1 MIRIFLSLFLLQ
13 YTFSVS
19 QTHFTLPQNVW
30 RISIQNE
37 NSTGNWKGHDGQNG
51 WQDYAYRVE
60 NLDYVISQEWKRNIT
75 SQTFLIEYG
84 FTDKATFI
92 LTIPKLKKFKQ
103 THSWSIAD
111 DTTQS
116 PMDQLMTQYFPATKS
131 NTGMGDVTMGM
142 NILFLG
148 NPAWRGGQNKYSVYG
163 GIDITLPFGERLKK
177 YNVKDVDDDGI
188 PHQFKQLPIGNGL
201 TQRGIKAFGEL
212 YRKVRGRLI
221 NINWT
226 VHMSS
231 FSREIINPPI
241 SFLWIEN
248 ADADSIS
255 RAIGESV
262 LYEQGGQVFGA
273 IQGQLEIWP
282 KRLFLSAG
290 MDWMF
295 SGRDQYF
302 SKSDVWNEWMVKQ
315 NNYDTQKTMATQ
327 VLKINFL
334 NVDPFKQI
342 GPVPFELEVGV
353 RWFVPLLTYHTYGN
367 TSSWIRISS
376 YFQAW

>member
-19 QTHFTLPQNVW
+19 QTHFTIPQNVW

-37 NSTGNWKGHDGQNG
+37 NSTGNWKGHNGRNG

-60 NLDYVISQEWKRNIT
+60 NLEYVISQEWKRNIT

-103 THSWSIAD
+103 IHSWSIAG

-116 PMDQLMTQYFPATKS
+116 PMDQLMIKYFPATKS

-201 TQRGIKAFGEL
+201 TQWRIKAFGKL

-221 NINWT
+221 NINWS

-231 FSREIINPPI
+231 FNREIINPPI

-302 SKSDVWNEWMVKQ
+302 SKSDVWDNWMVKQ

-327 VLKINFL
+327 VLKVNFL

-342 GPVPFELEVGV
+342 GPVPFELEIGV

>member
-19 QTHFTLPQNVW
+19 QTHFTIPQNVW

-37 NSTGNWKGHDGQNG
+37 NSTGNWKGHNGRNG

-103 THSWSIAD
+103 THSWSIAG

-116 PMDQLMTQYFPATKS
+116 PMDRLMIQYFPATKS

-201 TQRGIKAFGEL
+201 TQWRIKAFGKL

-221 NINWT
+221 NINWS

-302 SKSDVWNEWMVKQ
+302 SKSDVWDNWMVKQ

-327 VLKINFL
+327 VLKVNFL

-342 GPVPFELEVGV
+342 GPVPFELEIGV

>member
-19 QTHFTLPQNVW
+19 QTHFTIPQNVW

-37 NSTGNWKGHDGQNG
+37 NSTGNWKGHNGRNG

-103 THSWSIAD
+103 THSWSIAG

-116 PMDQLMTQYFPATKS
+116 PMDRLMIQYFPATKS

-201 TQRGIKAFGEL
+201 TQWRIKAFGEL

-221 NINWT
+221 NINWS

-302 SKSDVWNEWMVKQ
+302 SKSNVWNEWMVKQ

-327 VLKINFL
+327 VLKVNFL

-342 GPVPFELEVGV
+342 GPVPFELEIGV

>member
-19 QTHFTLPQNVW
+19 QTHFTIPQNVW

-37 NSTGNWKGHDGQNG
+37 NSTGNWKGHNGRNG

-103 THSWSIAD
+103 THSWSIAG

-116 PMDQLMTQYFPATKS
+116 PMDQLMIKYFPATKS

-201 TQRGIKAFGEL
+201 TQWRIKAFGKL

-221 NINWT
+221 NINWS

-231 FSREIINPPI
+231 FNREIINPPI

-302 SKSDVWNEWMVKQ
+302 SKSDVWDNWMVKQ

-327 VLKINFL
+327 VLKVNFL

-342 GPVPFELEVGV
+342 GPVPFELEIGV

>member
-19 QTHFTLPQNVW
+19 QTHFTIPQNVW

-37 NSTGNWKGHDGQNG
+37 NSTGNWKGHNGRNG

-60 NLDYVISQEWKRNIT
+60 NLEYVISQEWKRNIT

-103 THSWSIAD
+103 THSWSIAG

-116 PMDQLMTQYFPATKS
+116 PMDQLMIKYFPATKS

-201 TQRGIKAFGEL
+201 TQWRIKAFGKL

-221 NINWT
+221 NINWS

-231 FSREIINPPI
+231 FNREIINPPI

-302 SKSDVWNEWMVKQ
+302 SKSDVWDNWMVKQ

-327 VLKINFL
+327 VLKVNFL

-342 GPVPFELEVGV
+342 GPVPFELEIGV

>member
-19 QTHFTLPQNVW
+19 QTHFTIPQNVW

-37 NSTGNWKGHDGQNG
+37 NSTGNWKGHNGRNG

-103 THSWSIAD
+103 THSWLIAD

-201 TQRGIKAFGEL
+201 TQWRIKAFGKL

-221 NINWT
+221 NINWS

-302 SKSDVWNEWMVKQ
+302 SKSNVWNEWMVKQ

-327 VLKINFL
+327 VLKVNFL

-342 GPVPFELEVGV
+342 GPVPFELEIGV

>member
-1 MIRIFLSLFLLQ
+1 M
-13 YTFSVS
+13 
-19 QTHFTLPQNVW
+19 
-30 RISIQNE
+30 
-37 NSTGNWKGHDGQNG
+37 
-51 WQDYAYRVE
+51 
-60 NLDYVISQEWKRNIT
+60 
-75 SQTFLIEYG
+75 
-84 FTDKATFI
+84 
-92 LTIPKLKKFKQ
+92 
-103 THSWSIAD
+103 
-111 DTTQS
+111 
-116 PMDQLMTQYFPATKS
+116 
-131 NTGMGDVTMGM
+131 
-142 NILFLG
+142 
-148 NPAWRGGQNKYSVYG
+148 
-163 GIDITLPFGERLKK
+163 
-177 YNVKDVDDDGI
+177 DDDGI

-201 TQRGIKAFGEL
+201 TQWRIKAFGKL

-221 NINWT
+221 NINWS

-231 FSREIINPPI
+231 FNREIINPPI

-327 VLKINFL
+327 VLKVNFL

-342 GPVPFELEVGV
+342 GPVPFELEIGV

>member
-19 QTHFTLPQNVW
+19 QTHFTIPQNVW

-37 NSTGNWKGHDGQNG
+37 NSTGNWKGHNGRNG

-103 THSWSIAD
+103 THSWLIAD

-116 PMDQLMTQYFPATKS
+116 PMDQLMIKYFPAIKS

-201 TQRGIKAFGEL
+201 TQWRIKAFGKL

-221 NINWT
+221 NINWS

-231 FSREIINPPI
+231 FNREIINPPI

-302 SKSDVWNEWMVKQ
+302 SKSDVWDNWMVKQ

-327 VLKINFL
+327 VLKVNFL

-342 GPVPFELEVGV
+342 GPVPFELEIGV

>member
-19 QTHFTLPQNVW
+19 QTHFTIPQNVW

-37 NSTGNWKGHDGQNG
+37 NSTGNWKGHNGRNG

-103 THSWSIAD
+103 THSWLIAD

-201 TQRGIKAFGEL
+201 TQWRIKAFGKL

-221 NINWT
+221 NINWS

-327 VLKINFL
+327 VLKVNFL

-342 GPVPFELEVGV
+342 GPVPFELEIGV

>member
-13 YTFSVS
+13 YTFSIS
-19 QTHFTLPQNVW
+19 QTHFTIPQNVW

-37 NSTGNWKGHDGQNG
+37 NSTGNWKGHNGRNG

-103 THSWSIAD
+103 THSWSIAG

-116 PMDQLMTQYFPATKS
+116 PMDRLMIQYFPATKS

-201 TQRGIKAFGEL
+201 TQWRIKAFGEL

-221 NINWT
+221 NINWS

-302 SKSDVWNEWMVKQ
+302 SKSDVWNNWMVKQ

-327 VLKINFL
+327 VLKVNFL

-342 GPVPFELEVGV
+342 GPVPFELEIGV

>member
-19 QTHFTLPQNVW
+19 QTHFTIPQNVW

-37 NSTGNWKGHDGQNG
+37 NSTGNWKGHNGRNG
-51 WQDYAYRVE
+51 WQDYAYRLE

-103 THSWSIAD
+103 THSWSIAG

-116 PMDQLMTQYFPATKS
+116 PMDRLMIQYFPATKS

-201 TQRGIKAFGEL
+201 TQWRIKAFGEL

-221 NINWT
+221 NINWS

-302 SKSDVWNEWMVKQ
+302 SKSNVWNEWMVKQ

-327 VLKINFL
+327 VLKVNFL

-342 GPVPFELEVGV
+342 GPVPFELEIGV

>member
-19 QTHFTLPQNVW
+19 QTHFTIPQNVW

-37 NSTGNWKGHDGQNG
+37 NSTGNWKGHNGRNG

-103 THSWSIAD
+103 THSWSIAG

-116 PMDQLMTQYFPATKS
+116 PMDRLMVQYFPATKS

-201 TQRGIKAFGEL
+201 TQWRIKAFGKL

-221 NINWT
+221 NINWS

-302 SKSDVWNEWMVKQ
+302 SKSDVWDNWMVKQ

-327 VLKINFL
+327 VLKVNFL

-342 GPVPFELEVGV
+342 GPVPFELEIGV

>member
-19 QTHFTLPQNVW
+19 QTHFTIPQNVW
-30 RISIQNE
+30 RISIQNK
-37 NSTGNWKGHDGQNG
+37 NSTGNWKGHNGQNG
-51 WQDYAYRVE
+51 WQDYAYRLE

-75 SQTFLIEYG
+75 SQTLLIEYG

-103 THSWSIAD
+103 THFWSIAD

-116 PMDQLMTQYFPATKS
+116 PMDQLMIKYFPATKT

-201 TQRGIKAFGEL
+201 TQWRIKAFGKL

-221 NINWT
+221 NINWS

-315 NNYDTQKTMATQ
+315 NNYDTQKTIATQ
-327 VLKINFL
+327 VLKVNFL

-342 GPVPFELEVGV
+342 GPVPFELEIGV

>member
-19 QTHFTLPQNVW
+19 QTHFTIPQNVW

-37 NSTGNWKGHDGQNG
+37 YSTGNWKGHNGRNG
-51 WQDYAYRVE
+51 WQDYAYRLE

-103 THSWSIAD
+103 THSWSIAG

-116 PMDQLMTQYFPATKS
+116 PMDRLMIQYFPATKS

-201 TQRGIKAFGEL
+201 TQWRIKAFGEL

-221 NINWT
+221 NINWS

-302 SKSDVWNEWMVKQ
+302 SKSNVWNEWMVKQ

-327 VLKINFL
+327 VLKVNFL

-342 GPVPFELEVGV
+342 GPVPFELEIGV

>member
-13 YTFSVS
+13 YTFSIS
-19 QTHFTLPQNVW
+19 QTHFTIPQNVW
-30 RISIQNE
+30 RISIQNK
-37 NSTGNWKGHDGQNG
+37 NSTGNWKGHNGQNG
-51 WQDYAYRVE
+51 WQDYAYRLE

-75 SQTFLIEYG
+75 SQTLLIEYG

-103 THSWSIAD
+103 THFWSIAD

-116 PMDQLMTQYFPATKS
+116 PMDQLMIKYFPATKS

-201 TQRGIKAFGEL
+201 TQWRIKAFGKL

-221 NINWT
+221 NINWS

-315 NNYDTQKTMATQ
+315 NNYDTQKTIATQ
-327 VLKINFL
+327 VLKVNFL

-342 GPVPFELEVGV
+342 GPVPFELEIGV

>member
-19 QTHFTLPQNVW
+19 QTHFTIPQNVW

-37 NSTGNWKGHDGQNG
+37 NSTGNWKGHNGRNG

-60 NLDYVISQEWKRNIT
+60 NLEYVISQEWKRNIT

-103 THSWSIAD
+103 THSWLIAD

-116 PMDQLMTQYFPATKS
+116 PMDQLMIKYFPATKS

-201 TQRGIKAFGEL
+201 TQWRIKAFGKL

-221 NINWT
+221 NINWS

-231 FSREIINPPI
+231 FNREIINPPI

-302 SKSDVWNEWMVKQ
+302 SKSDVWDNWMVKQ

-327 VLKINFL
+327 VLKVNFL

-342 GPVPFELEVGV
+342 GPVPFELEIGV

>member
-19 QTHFTLPQNVW
+19 QTHFTIPQNVW

-37 NSTGNWKGHDGQNG
+37 NSTGNWKGHNGRNG

-103 THSWSIAD
+103 THSWSIAG

-116 PMDQLMTQYFPATKS
+116 PMDRLMIQYFPATKS

-177 YNVKDVDDDGI
+177 YNAKDVDDDGI
-188 PHQFKQLPIGNGL
+188 PHQFKQLPLGNGL
-201 TQRGIKAFGEL
+201 TQWRIKAFGEL

-221 NINWT
+221 NINWS
-226 VHMSS
+226 VHMST

-262 LYEQGGQVFGA
+262 LYEQGGQVVGA

-302 SKSDVWNEWMVKQ
+302 SKSNVWNEWMVKQ

-327 VLKINFL
+327 VLKVNFL

-342 GPVPFELEVGV
+342 GPVPFELEIGV

>member
-19 QTHFTLPQNVW
+19 QTHFTIPQNVW
-30 RISIQNE
+30 RISIQNK
-37 NSTGNWKGHDGQNG
+37 NSTGNWKGHNGQNG
-51 WQDYAYRVE
+51 WQDYAYRLE

-75 SQTFLIEYG
+75 SQTLLIEYG

-103 THSWSIAD
+103 THFWSIAD

-116 PMDQLMTQYFPATKS
+116 PMDQLMIKYFPATKS

-201 TQRGIKAFGEL
+201 TQWRIKAFGKL

-221 NINWT
+221 NINWS

-315 NNYDTQKTMATQ
+315 NNYDTQKTIATQ
-327 VLKINFL
+327 VLKVNFL

-342 GPVPFELEVGV
+342 GPVPFELEIGV

>member
-19 QTHFTLPQNVW
+19 QTHFTIPQNVW

-37 NSTGNWKGHDGQNG
+37 NSTGNWKGHNGRNG
-51 WQDYAYRVE
+51 WQDYAYRLE

-103 THSWSIAD
+103 THSWSIAG

-116 PMDQLMTQYFPATKS
+116 PMDRLMIQYFPATKS

-201 TQRGIKAFGEL
+201 TQWRIKAFGEL

-221 NINWT
+221 NINWS

-302 SKSDVWNEWMVKQ
+302 SKSNVWNDWMVKQ

-327 VLKINFL
+327 VLKVNFL

-342 GPVPFELEVGV
+342 GPVPFELEIGV

>member
-13 YTFSVS
+13 YTLSVS
-19 QTHFTLPQNVW
+19 QTHFTIPQNVW

-37 NSTGNWKGHDGQNG
+37 NSTGNWKGHNGRNG

-103 THSWSIAD
+103 THSWSIAG

-116 PMDQLMTQYFPATKS
+116 PMDRLMTQYFPATKS

-201 TQRGIKAFGEL
+201 TQWRIKAFGEL

-221 NINWT
+221 NINWS

-302 SKSDVWNEWMVKQ
+302 SKSNVWNEWMVKQ

-327 VLKINFL
+327 VLKVNFL

-342 GPVPFELEVGV
+342 GPVPFELEIGV

>member
-13 YTFSVS
+13 YTFSIS
-19 QTHFTLPQNVW
+19 QTHFTIPQNVW

-37 NSTGNWKGHDGQNG
+37 NSTGNWKGHNGRNG

-103 THSWSIAD
+103 THSWSIAG

-116 PMDQLMTQYFPATKS
+116 PMDRLMIQYFPATKS

-201 TQRGIKAFGEL
+201 TQWRIKAFGEL

-221 NINWT
+221 NINWS

-290 MDWMF
+290 MDWMY

-327 VLKINFL
+327 VLKVNFL

-342 GPVPFELEVGV
+342 GPVPFELEIGV

>member
-19 QTHFTLPQNVW
+19 QTHFTIPQNVW

-37 NSTGNWKGHDGQNG
+37 YSTGNWKGHDGRNG
-51 WQDYAYRVE
+51 WQDYAYRLE

-103 THSWSIAD
+103 THSWLIAD

-201 TQRGIKAFGEL
+201 TQWRIKAFGKL

-221 NINWT
+221 NINWS

-302 SKSDVWNEWMVKQ
+302 SKSNVWNEWMVKQ

-327 VLKINFL
+327 VLKVNFL

-342 GPVPFELEVGV
+342 GPVPFELEIGV

>member
-19 QTHFTLPQNVW
+19 QTHFTIPQNVW

-37 NSTGNWKGHDGQNG
+37 NSTGNWKGHNGRNG

-103 THSWSIAD
+103 THSWSIAG

-116 PMDQLMTQYFPATKS
+116 PMDQLMIKYFPATKS

-201 TQRGIKAFGEL
+201 TQWRIKAFGKL

-221 NINWT
+221 NINWS

-302 SKSDVWNEWMVKQ
+302 SKSDVWDNWMVKQ

-327 VLKINFL
+327 VLKVNFL

-342 GPVPFELEVGV
+342 GPVPFELEIGV

>member
-19 QTHFTLPQNVW
+19 QTHFTIPQNVW

-37 NSTGNWKGHDGQNG
+37 NSTGNWKGHNGRNG

-103 THSWSIAD
+103 THSWLIAD

-201 TQRGIKAFGEL
+201 TQWRIKAFGEL

-221 NINWT
+221 NINWS

-302 SKSDVWNEWMVKQ
+302 SKSNVWNEWMVKQ

-327 VLKINFL
+327 VLKVNFL

-342 GPVPFELEVGV
+342 GPVPFELEIGV

-367 TSSWIRISS
+367 TSFWIRISS

>member
-19 QTHFTLPQNVW
+19 QTHFTIPQNVW

-37 NSTGNWKGHDGQNG
+37 NSTGNWKGHNGRNG
-51 WQDYAYRVE
+51 WQDYAYRLE

-103 THSWSIAD
+103 THSWSIAG

-116 PMDQLMTQYFPATKS
+116 PMDRLMIQYFPATKS

-188 PHQFKQLPIGNGL
+188 PHQFKQLPLGNGL
-201 TQRGIKAFGEL
+201 TQWRIKAFGKL

-221 NINWT
+221 NINWS

-302 SKSDVWNEWMVKQ
+302 SKSNVWNEWMVKQ

-327 VLKINFL
+327 VLKVNFL

-342 GPVPFELEVGV
+342 GPVPFELEIGV

>member
-19 QTHFTLPQNVW
+19 QTHFTIPQNVW

-37 NSTGNWKGHDGQNG
+37 NSTGNWKGHNGRNG

-103 THSWSIAD
+103 THSWLIAD

-116 PMDQLMTQYFPATKS
+116 PMDQLMIKYFPAIKS

-201 TQRGIKAFGEL
+201 TQWRIKAFGKL

-221 NINWT
+221 NINWS

-302 SKSDVWNEWMVKQ
+302 SKSDVWDNWMVKQ

-327 VLKINFL
+327 VLKVNFL

-342 GPVPFELEVGV
+342 GPVPFELEIGV

>member
-19 QTHFTLPQNVW
+19 QTHFTIPQNVW

-37 NSTGNWKGHDGQNG
+37 NSTGNWKGHNGRNG

-103 THSWSIAD
+103 THSWLIAD

-116 PMDQLMTQYFPATKS
+116 PMDQLMIKYFPAIKS

-201 TQRGIKAFGEL
+201 TQWRIKAFGKL

-221 NINWT
+221 NINWS

-231 FSREIINPPI
+231 FNREIINPPI

-302 SKSDVWNEWMVKQ
+302 SKSNVWNEWMVKQ

-327 VLKINFL
+327 VLKVNFL

-342 GPVPFELEVGV
+342 GPVPFELEIGV